1 MLEGCR
7 HSAPSQA
14 MAIPM
19 VRAARALAE
28 DYRMQARQI
37 QTLSDS
43 NCTILALGFTD
54 REQNCCH
61 LPKHLLRAHQE
72 LVCSLVKAATACQD
86 MGDMLD
92 NWASDI
98 ESAVVETVA
107 LTSERDSRRPR
118 PY

>member
-1 MLEGCR
+1 
-7 HSAPSQA
+7 

-37 QTLSDS
+37 QRLTDS
-43 NCTILALGFTD
+43 NCTILALGFSG

-61 LPKHLLRAHQE
+61 LPKHLLKAHQG
-72 LVCSLVKAATACQD
+72 LVSSLVKAATACHD

-92 NWASDI
+92 NWATDI
-98 ESAVVETVA
+98 ESAIVETIA
-107 LTSERDSRRPR
+107 LTSDRDSRRSR